1 MVVYINTFLAIQDT
15 LMSVFA
21 IHYDQTL
28 IWQNMK
34 FMNYYYL
41 DS

>member
-1 MVVYINTFLAIQDT
+1 
-15 LMSVFA
+15 
-21 IHYDQTL
+21 
-28 IWQNMK
+28 MK